1 MSSETP
7 EVQPVSQ
14 EDIEKAEQFKN
25 EANEFFKK
33 MDFNKAIEL
42 YTLAIEK
49 NPNVA
54 IYYANRSFAYLK
66 TEYFGYALTDA
77 SKAVELD
84 KTYIKGYYRRAAAY
98 MSLGKFKEALKDY
111 EYVTKVRP
119 NDKDAKEKY
128 TECNKIVKKIAFEK
142 AISVEDNKRNIA
154 DSINLEAMTIEN
166 QYTGPEIEDGK
177 VTLKFMKELM
187 ELYKNQGK
195 LHRKYAY
202 KILLDIKAYFMKQ
215 PSLIDITIGDDDK
228 FTVCGDIHGQFYD
241 LMHIFELN
249 GLPSETNPYLFNGD
263 FVDRGSF
270 SVECI
275 FTLFG
280 FKLLYPNH
288 FYMSRGAIMKVLQ

>member
-1 MSSETP
+1 MSSESP

-111 EYVTKVRP
+111 EY
-119 NDKDAKEKY
+119 
-128 TECNKIVKKIAFEK
+128 K
-142 AISVEDNKRNIA
+142 AISIEDNKRNIA

-166 QYTGPEIEDGK
+166 HYTGPELEDGI

-202 KILLDIKAYFMKQ
+202 K
-215 PSLIDITIGDDDK
+215 
-228 FTVCGDIHGQFYD
+228 VCIS
-241 LMHIFELN
+241 I
-249 GLPSETNPYLFNGD
+249 
-263 FVDRGSF
+263 
-270 SVECI
+270 SV
-275 FTLFG
+275 
-280 FKLLYPNH
+280 
-288 FYMSRGAIMKVLQ
+288 

>member
-1 MSSETP
+1 
-7 EVQPVSQ
+7 
-14 EDIEKAEQFKN
+14 
-25 EANEFFKK
+25 

-66 TEYFGYALTDA
+66 TECFGYALTDA

-84 KTYIKGYYRRAAAY
+84 KTYVKGYYRRAAAY
-98 MSLGKFKEALKDY
+98 MSLGKFKEALKNY
-111 EYVTKVRP
+111 EY
-119 NDKDAKEKY
+119 
-128 TECNKIVKKIAFEK
+128 K

-166 QYTGPEIEDGK
+166 EYTGPELEDGK

-202 KILLDIKAYFMKQ
+202 KVSIYTSDINKLRTRRAC
-215 PSLIDITIGDDDK
+215 IVTRNITYK
-228 FTVCGDIHGQFYD
+228 YK
-241 LMHIFELN
+241 
-249 GLPSETNPYLFNGD
+249 
-263 FVDRGSF
+263 F
-270 SVECI
+270 SV
-275 FTLFG
+275 
-280 FKLLYPNH
+280 
-288 FYMSRGAIMKVLQ
+288 